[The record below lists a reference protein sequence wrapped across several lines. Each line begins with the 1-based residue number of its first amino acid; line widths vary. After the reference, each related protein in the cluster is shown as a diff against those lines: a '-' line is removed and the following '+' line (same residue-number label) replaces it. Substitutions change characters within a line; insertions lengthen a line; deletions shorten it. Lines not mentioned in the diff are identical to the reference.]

1 MRILYSFWLALG
13 ALAAFGAVAMTFSS
27 ENEAQDPAAIE
38 RISPEEAR
46 AEVQSGNAILVCAYS
61 DKQCEGKMLEG
72 AITRRELEE
81 RLPSLSK
88 DQELILYCG

>member
-1 MRILYSFWLALG
+1 MRIWYSFWLVLG
-13 ALAAFGAVAMTFSS
+13 ALAYFGAVTMTFSS

-46 AEVQSGNAILVCAYS
+46 AGVQAGNAILVCAYS
-61 DKQCEGKMLEG
+61 DKQCEGKMLDG

-81 RLPSLSK
+81 KMPSLSK
-88 DQELILYCG
+88 DQGIITYCG